1 MMKKYLLSIG
11 LIALT
16 SRADINQIQWQD
28 VYVVNN
34 TDYDLELT
42 ADVTNIQNINN
53 VEHVKYPIEKT
64 SWLLPKRISGSH
76 EQSMIRLDSL
86 DVLHNIAGRVVV
98 PDITKIPEWMQKPF
112 SITIKK
118 REPKILIIYIG
129 QASGRWVIDQRYVT
143 GVAIKPSGVSGYTA
157 QVDQL

>member
-1 MMKKYLLSIG
+1 MN
-11 LIALT
+11 
-16 SRADINQIQWQD
+16 ADINQIQWQN

-42 ADVTNIQNINN
+42 ADVTTVQNINN
-53 VEHVKYPIEKT
+53 VEHVKYPVQKMN
-64 SWLLPKRISGSH
+64 WLLPKRAASSQ
-76 EQSMIRLDSL
+76 EQAMIKLDL
-86 DVLHNIAGRVVV
+86 LNVLHNITGRVVV
-98 PDITKIPEWMQKPF
+98 SDITKLPEWMQKPF
-112 SITIKK
+112 SIEIKK

-129 QASGRWVIDQRYVT
+129 QTSGHWFIDQRYVT